1 MRRLLIILLSA
12 LMIIPASC
20 QGGGSSEVDPDNPY
34 EWGGGSGKDDSGGE
48 GKTYYPKPDG
58 AFRIMTYNV
67 GAFCKYISVMNQNID
82 LVAKIIKEMDAD
94 AVGLNELDS
103 MNTRHN
109 ANQVAL
115 LAKELGNWQWHFGK
129 GINYR
134 GGSYGNGVVI
144 PKGVSVV
151 DKYTVALPN
160 ATSYESRSIAVV
172 ETDRYVLAASHLDHS
187 SEEYIQSQIQAVN
200 AWAQSRYLNYDKPVF
215 YLGDMNSVPS
225 SEAIKSLQTSWEVIS
240 SKENT
245 SGGTAPATTCIDY
258 IFHYKKSASVKVV
271 GSHTI
276 GKTYCGDVTKASDHL
291 PVYVDVIF

>member
-160 ATSYESRSIAVV
+160 TTSYESRSIAVV

>member
-160 ATSYESRSIAVV
+160 TTSYESRSIAVV

-187 SEEYIQSQIQAVN
+187 SEEYIQSQILAVN